1 MQPLEDSFTDKIR
14 DYVKDIAAKN
24 VGYMVSFEDGEI
36 KPGVVR
42 KIVAMTMRLLNSIIR
57 SVQRDLNSKRFQFR
71 CLLMPVF
78 IYKIKAIL
86 SLMDL
91 FYNL

>member
-24 VGYMVSFEDGEI
+24 VGYMVSFEEI

-71 CLLMPVF
+71 CLLIPVF

-86 SLMDL
+86 SQVTDGFVL
-91 FYNL
+91 

>member
-24 VGYMVSFEDGEI
+24 VGYMVSFEKI

-71 CLLMPVF
+71 CLLIPVL

>member
-24 VGYMVSFEDGEI
+24 VGYMVSFEEI

-71 CLLMPVF
+71 CLLIPVL

>member
-24 VGYMVSFEDGEI
+24 VGYMVSFEEI

-71 CLLMPVF
+71 CLLIPVL
-78 IYKIKAIL
+78 IYISTDGFVL
-86 SLMDL
+86 
-91 FYNL
+91 

>member
-24 VGYMVSFEDGEI
+24 VGYMVSFEEI

-91 FYNL
+91 FYNV